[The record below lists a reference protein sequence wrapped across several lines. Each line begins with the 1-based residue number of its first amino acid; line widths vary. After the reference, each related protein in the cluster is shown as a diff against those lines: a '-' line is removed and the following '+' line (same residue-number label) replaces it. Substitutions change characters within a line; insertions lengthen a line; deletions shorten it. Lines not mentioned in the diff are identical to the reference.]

1 MVPAHT
7 AAMLYAFIGSEAVA
21 GGLSWGRLQRESVR
35 VYRDVYVPIGI
46 EIDAV
51 IRAQAAWLWSRRRG
65 VVAGLAAAALHGSK
79 WVDPS
84 LTVDLYHDNRHRL
97 PGLMTRAEPL
107 GDDDVC
113 VISGIP
119 VTIAERTAVDLACWH
134 PLTGAVASI
143 DALARATDLT
153 IADVELLAQRLR
165 GRRGIANAR
174 RVIGLVD
181 AGAQSPKESWLRT
194 VLVQAGLPRPQTQIP
209 IHDDVGKAIAYLDMG
224 WPEFKIAVEYD
235 GEHHRTR
242 RSQYSWDVRRSEM
255 LQRRGW
261 IVIRVVA
268 DDSSA
273 DVVRRVRDALA
284 RRR

>member
-1 MVPAHT
+1 MPAHT
-7 AAMLYAFIGSEAVA
+7 AAMLNAFIGSEAIA
-21 GGLSWGRLQRESVR
+21 GGLSWGRLQRDSTR
-35 VYRDVYVPIGI
+35 VYRDVYVPAGL
-46 EIDAV
+46 EITAV
-51 IRAQAAWLWSRRRG
+51 DRAQAAWLWSRRRA

-107 GDDDVC
+107 SDDEVC
-113 VISGIP
+113 VVSGIP
-119 VTIAERTAVDLACWH
+119 ATTAERTAVDLACWY
-134 PLTGAVASI
+134 PLNEAVASV
-143 DALARATDLT
+143 DALARATEIK
-153 IADVELLAQRLR
+153 IADVELLMQHLR

-194 VLVQAGLPRPQTQIP
+194 LLVQAGLPRPQTQIP
-209 IHDDVGKAIAYLDMG
+209 ICDDIGKAIAYLDMG
-224 WPEFKIAVEYD
+224 WPDLKIAVEYD
-235 GEHHRTR
+235 GEHHRTH
-242 RSQYSWDVRRSEM
+242 RSQYAWDIRRSEM

-261 IVIRVVA
+261 IVIRVTA
-268 DDSSA
+268 EDSPTHI
-273 DVVRRVRDALA
+273 VRRVRDALA